1 MMSLSDEDLALILE
15 GKAQKLKDGNKSRVE
30 VNRELAQLVAE
41 DVRALY
47 GEDYVNDGR
56 LQSQGRASFGR
67 SNERLKGT
75 AIFVPEGVDD
85 Q

>member
-1 MMSLSDEDLALILE
+1 MLSDDDLALILD
-15 GKAQKLKDGNKSRVE
+15 GKAQKLKDGNKSRNE
-30 VNRELAQLVAE
+30 VTRELAQLVAE

-47 GEDYVNDGR
+47 GENCVNDGK

-67 SNERLKGT
+67 SNEAVKGT
-75 AIFVPEGVDD
+75 AIFVPQRLDD

>member
-1 MMSLSDEDLALILE
+1 MSLSDEDLALILE

-47 GEDYVNDGR
+47 GGNCVTDGR

-67 SNERLKGT
+67 SNEGRKGT

>member
-1 MMSLSDEDLALILE
+1 MLSDDDLALILE
-15 GKAQKLKDGNKSRVE
+15 GKAQKLKDGNKSRHE
-30 VNRELAQLVAE
+30 VTRELAQLVAE

-67 SNERLKGT
+67 SNEAVKGT
-75 AIFVPEGVDD
+75 AIFVPQRLDD
-85 Q
+85 R

>member
-1 MMSLSDEDLALILE
+1 MSLSDEDLALILE

-67 SNERLKGT
+67 SNEALKGI